1 MNTEFNIPS
10 FGSRNTY
17 DFGATNDTFEVYKEL
32 NAIAEEI
39 EECRLRNC

>member
-1 MNTEFNIPS
+1 MNTEFIVPS
-10 FGSRNTY
+10 FGNRNTY
-17 DFGATNDTFEVYKEL
+17 DFGSTNDTFEVYKEL